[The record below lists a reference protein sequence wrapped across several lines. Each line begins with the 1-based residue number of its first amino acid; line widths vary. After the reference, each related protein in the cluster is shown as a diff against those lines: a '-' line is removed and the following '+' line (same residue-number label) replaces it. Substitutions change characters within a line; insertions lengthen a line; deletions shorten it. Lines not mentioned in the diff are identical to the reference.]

1 MLEPGHTG
9 SLKFIHEKSFP
20 HTNRKRRQEGC
31 HVIRRLQW
39 AGQWVLLRLENG
51 FNRFFGQALN
61 PLYHLGA
68 ITFLLFWV
76 ALVSGIYLYVFF
88 DTGVNEAFESVEAL
102 THRQWYLGGIMRSLH
117 RYAADGMVITML
129 VHMVRYFVLNRYRS
143 FRWFSW
149 VSGVFLLWLTYASG
163 INGYMLPWDR
173 LSQFVATTT
182 AEWLDWFPVFAGSL
196 ARNFAFEG
204 SVNDRLF
211 SLLSFLHIG
220 IPLGLLIVMW
230 VHTQRVPRARTSPPR
245 EIALTLGATLL
256 VLAALKPAVSQGK
269 ADLAVAVAQVG
280 LDWFYLPL
288 YPLIYSWSAAA
299 VWALAFGATLLLV
312 LVPWMPPQRQRG
324 PLREFQISFRPGS
337 LSAVVRAGETLLEA
351 GLRQGIALAY
361 DCRNGGCGVCKA
373 TLVHGSVDYGV
384 YQKSA
389 LSDAERR
396 SGKLLLC
403 CACAQSDLDVELD
416 EEREWQA
423 SVEHM
428 SRLAP
433 DVMLLQ
439 LKLQGS
445 TPLEFR
451 AGQYINIVLDGGET
465 RSFSFATAPGKSEL
479 IELHVRLIPGG
490 RFTTHVFTQMKE
502 GDRLRFRGPFGA
514 FAVREESHRPIIF
527 VAGATGFAPV
537 KSMLEHAFERD
548 VRRPMVLYWGVR
560 SRKDLYMA
568 ELPERWE
575 REHPNFSFVPVLS
588 DPKPEDHWSGRTGL
602 VHQAIIEDFPTLQGY
617 ELYACGSL
625 QMVSSAHPEFIA
637 HGLAEEACFSDA
649 FSYSPRV
656 VPE

>member
-1 MLEPGHTG
+1 M
-9 SLKFIHEKSFP
+9 
-20 HTNRKRRQEGC
+20 
-31 HVIRRLQW
+31 IRRLQW

-88 DTGVNEAFESVEAL
+88 DTGVNEAFESVEAI

-149 VSGVFLLWLTYASG
+149 VSGVFLLWFTYASG

-245 EIALTLGATLL
+245 EITLMLGAALL
-256 VLAALKPAVSQGK
+256 LLAALKPAVSQGK

-288 YPLIYSWSAAA
+288 YPLIYSWSAGA
-299 VWALAFGATLLLV
+299 VWALAFGCTLLLL
-312 LVPWMPPQRQRG
+312 LVPWMPPQRRRG
-324 PLREFQISFRPGS
+324 PLREFQISFRPGN
-337 LSAVVRAGETLLEA
+337 LSAVARAGETLLEA

-361 DCRNGGCGVCKA
+361 ECRNGGCGVCKA

-396 SGKLLLC
+396 GGKLLLC
-403 CACAQSDLDVELD
+403 CACAQSDLDVEL
-416 EEREWQA
+416 EQEREWQA

-445 TPLEFR
+445 TPLKFR
-451 AGQYINIVLDGGET
+451 AGQYINIVLEGGET
-465 RSFSFATAPGKSEL
+465 RSFSFATAPGKSEF

-490 RFTTHVFTQMKE
+490 RFTTHVFTRMKE

-537 KSMLEHAFERD
+537 KSMLEHAFERG

-568 ELPERWE
+568 DLPERWA

-588 DPKPEDHWSGRTGL
+588 DPKPEDHWTGRTGL
-602 VHQAIIEDFPTLQGY
+602 VHQAIIEDFPTLQGF

-649 FSYSPRV
+649 FTYSPRV
-656 VPE
+656 VPG

>member
-1 MLEPGHTG
+1 MTT
-9 SLKFIHEKSFP
+9 P
-20 HTNRKRRQEGC
+20 HSPVTAL
-31 HVIRRLQW
+31 I
-39 AGQWVLLRLENG
+39 LRLENG
-51 FNRFFGQALN
+51 FNLFFGQALN

-68 ITFLLFWV
+68 ITFFLFWV
-76 ALVSGIYLYVFF
+76 VLASGIYLYIFL
-88 DTGVNEAFESVEAL
+88 DTGVNEAYESTEAL
-102 THRQWYLGGIMRSLH
+102 THGQWYLGGILRSLH
-117 RYAADGMVITML
+117 RYASDGMVITML
-129 VHMVRYFVLNRYRS
+129 VHMVRYFAFNRYRG

-149 VSGVFLLWLTYASG
+149 VTGVFLLWLTYASG
-163 INGYMLPWDR
+163 ISGYLLPWDR
-173 LSQFVATTT
+173 LAQFVATAT

-220 IPLGLLIVMW
+220 IPLGLLILMW
-230 VHTQRVPRARTSPPR
+230 VHTQRVPRAKTNPPR
-245 EIALTLGATLL
+245 EIALMLGAALL
-256 VLAALKPAVSQGK
+256 VLAVVKPAVSQGK
-269 ADLAVAVAQVG
+269 ADLSRAVAQVG

-288 YPLIYSWSAAA
+288 YPLIYEWLAGW
-299 VWALAFGATLLLV
+299 VWALALGGTLLLL
-312 LVPWMPPQRQRG
+312 LVPWMPPQRRG
-324 PLREFQISFRPGS
+324 GPVREFQISFRPGNKA
-337 LSAVVRAGETLLEA
+337 AVARAGETLLEA
-351 GLRQGIALAY
+351 GLRNGIALAY
-361 DCRNGGCGVCKA
+361 DCRNGACGVCKA

-403 CACAQSDLDVELD
+403 CACAQTDLDVGLE

-423 SVEHM
+423 NVEHM
-428 SRLAP
+428 TRLSP

-445 TPLEFR
+445 TPLEYR
-451 AGQYINIVLDGGET
+451 AGQYINIVLDGGEI
-465 RSFSFATAPGKSEL
+465 RSYSFATAPGTSEF

-490 RFTTHVFTQMKE
+490 RFSTHVFTRMKA

-514 FAVREESHRPIIF
+514 FSVREESHRPIIL

-537 KSMLEHAFERD
+537 KSMIEHAFERG

-560 SRKDLYMA
+560 SRKDLYLA
-568 ELPERWE
+568 ELPERWA

-588 DPKPEDHWSGRTGL
+588 DPAPEDHWNGRTGL
-602 VHQAIIEDFPTLQGY
+602 VHQAIIEDFPTLLGY

-625 QMVSSAHPEFIA
+625 QMVRSAHPEFIA

-649 FSYSPRV
+649 FTYATRV
-656 VPE
+656 EPG